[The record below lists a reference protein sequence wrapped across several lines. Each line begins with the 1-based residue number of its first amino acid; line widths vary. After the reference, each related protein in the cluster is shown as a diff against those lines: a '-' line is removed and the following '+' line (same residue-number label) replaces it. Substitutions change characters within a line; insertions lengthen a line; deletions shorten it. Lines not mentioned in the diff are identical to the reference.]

1 MACFHWFGRWSQKA
15 GVREQESKTRKEEKP
30 VEGGRQLGALWTSE
44 FQGYWNFSEEPHRNY
59 CRIILSKEG
68 RLEIVH

>member
-1 MACFHWFGRWSQKA
+1 M
-15 GVREQESKTRKEEKP
+15 REQESKTRKEEKP

-44 FQGYWNFSEEPHRNY
+44 FQGYWNFSEEPHR
-59 CRIILSKEG
+59 IVLSKEG